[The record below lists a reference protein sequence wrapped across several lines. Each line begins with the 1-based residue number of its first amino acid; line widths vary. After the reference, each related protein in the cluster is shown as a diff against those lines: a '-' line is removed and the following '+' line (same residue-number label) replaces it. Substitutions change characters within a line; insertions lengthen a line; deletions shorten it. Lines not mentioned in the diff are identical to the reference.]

1 MPVTDQTYFDLII
14 VSPDATVFEGQ
25 VIKLIAPGYNQDIAI
40 LPNHTPLYAQLNQGE
55 LLITTPDGYQKKI
68 PIDGGII
75 RVKLN
80 RVSVIIGFDILRH

>member
-1 MPVTDQTYFDLII
+1 MSVTDQAYFDLII
-14 VSPDATVFEGQ
+14 VSPDATVFEGP

-55 LLITTPDGYQKKI
+55 LLITAPDGYQKNI

-80 RVSVIIGFDILRH
+80 RASIIVGFDILRH